1 MTVGVGDAVDSV
13 VVDDAV
19 ADASEGMAA
28 VRGEETAEVGAGD
41 EGLKS
46 ECNSVDASPNAS
58 HDADAASV
66 SIAWEKFG
74 SNQTG
79 LTGSGFEASKWR
91 KSSLE
96 LRTLSSRTG
105 SSTTTG
111 KKMFSQVELKKLSML
126 VQLPRT
132 LGLWNL
138 MGFES

>member
-46 ECNSVDASPNAS
+46 ECNSVDANPNAS
-58 HDADAASV
+58 HGADAASV
-66 SIAWEKFG
+66 SIAWVKFG

-79 LTGSGFEASKWR
+79 LTGSGSGFEASKWR

-111 KKMFSQVELKKLSML
+111 KKV
-126 VQLPRT
+126 
-132 LGLWNL
+132 
-138 MGFES
+138 

>member
-66 SIAWEKFG
+66 SISWVKFG

-79 LTGSGFEASKWR
+79 LTGSGSGFVASKWR

-111 KKMFSQVELKKLSML
+111 KKVSS
-126 VQLPRT
+126 
-132 LGLWNL
+132 G
-138 MGFES
+138 